1 RLGGNAFIY
10 GLVSAIYPACALAS
24 APVLGRWSDRY
35 GRKRVLLLCEA
46 GTVLGWVVLAVALSL
61 PANPLAN
68 VAWRLTGPFTVTL
81 PLLLVFLARATDGM
95 TAGNSSITAA
105 YVADV
110 TPPEKRN
117 SSFGAMGV
125 SSNLGF
131 VVGPAIAGA
140 LGSTRL
146 GDRLPVYA
154 TLGVSLAAAAMIAW
168 YLPESHERTST
179 AVPHAHHRR
188 WGALGEALDIPH
200 VGRMLVLYFASY
212 LAFNFYYS
220 AFPVHA
226 IQNLGF
232 GITASGAYFAI
243 LSVLMVAVQG
253 LVLPW
258 ASRRWTD
265 IQLMVAGSLMLC
277 ANFLL
282 LLTTNLAAVGAS
294 VALFA
299 LGNGVM
305 WPSAV
310 ALLSKVAGEEE
321 QGLVQGVA
329 SSAGNLASIAGLI
342 AGGLV
347 FETLGAWTFML
358 AAALITVAGAVAL
371 PLRGLPR

>member
-1 RLGGNAFIY
+1 
-10 GLVSAIYPACALAS
+10 
-24 APVLGRWSDRY
+24 
-35 GRKRVLLLCEA
+35 
-46 GTVLGWVVLAVALSL
+46 
-61 PANPLAN
+61 
-68 VAWRLTGPFTVTL
+68 
-81 PLLLVFLARATDGM
+81 
-95 TAGNSSITAA
+95 
-105 YVADV
+105 
-110 TPPEKRN
+110 
-117 SSFGAMGV
+117 
-125 SSNLGF
+125 
-131 VVGPAIAGA
+131 IAGA

-154 TLGVSLAAAAMIAW
+154 TLGVSLAAAAVIGW
-168 YLPESHERTST
+168 YLPEGHERTST

-188 WGALGEALDIPH
+188 WGALGEALGIPH
-200 VGRMLVLYFASY
+200 GGRMLVLYFASY